1 MGLKPKDDLARW
13 MTAVEAAGPDVHF
26 DPFSKIDSYALM
38 RAADVVFT
46 YGSTSG
52 VESGFIGR
60 PVVVMGPSAYDTLGC
75 ARRITSADQIKNS
88 IENPPAPNSRA
99 AIPYGL
105 MMQRRGFRFAHMRS
119 LGKGEAALGDVQLTE
134 ANELV
139 RKISD
144 AQKQRQRRKL
154 TR

>member
-1 MGLKPKDDLARW
+1 
-13 MTAVEAAGPDVHF
+13 
-26 DPFSKIDSYALM
+26 
-38 RAADVVFT
+38 
-46 YGSTSG
+46 
-52 VESGFIGR
+52 
-60 PVVVMGPSAYDTLGC
+60 
-75 ARRITSADQIKNS
+75 
-88 IENPPAPNSRA
+88 
-99 AIPYGL
+99 
-105 MMQRRGFRFAHMRS
+105 MRS